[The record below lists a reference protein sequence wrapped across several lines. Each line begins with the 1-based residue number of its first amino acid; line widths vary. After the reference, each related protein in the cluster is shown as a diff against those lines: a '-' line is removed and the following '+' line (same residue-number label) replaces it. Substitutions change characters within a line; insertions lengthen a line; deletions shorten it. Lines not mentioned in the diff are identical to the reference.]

1 MLKSIADVTP
11 NWEPIGSLLG
21 IHGDTLTAIS
31 NDNSASADKCLIDV
45 VTCWLQHNY
54 DTSHHGLPTWERLV
68 QVIAS
73 PTGGNNATLALTI
86 AQQHNVFVQQ
96 PIHVVQTD
104 HASQQSQP
112 YSSLLP
118 DTDQDLGISPSP
130 MHQYT
135 DGSVISSDLDIGGPL
150 SPMTQTDSPHPCDEA
165 ESKMD
170 LPSHYIK
177 KPVQSAMT
185 SEMLYLYELVSELN
199 QEYDTNYYETK
210 KRLKKYANF
219 SDVQDYVIT
228 HVSSLISITDTN
240 SKELLRQAF
249 TETTTFEQLFDKLT
263 NYTSWYNYDLI
274 VNLSRKFLRHS
285 HKIKRK
291 WRSYEDKLK
300 EYLTLGVGVTE
311 YYDPVEF
318 GEHKNGDRK
327 VFAVKVPSENL
338 VKNDLI
344 IFHKALA
351 KSLKQTKFSLYFCS
365 IQRGCLEL
373 KCLIHKFLHLDISN
387 ALPQAMKEYLPQLG
401 IGEVHWNGKKI
412 ILDEVSYTMPRKNN
426 FIVFLLDIRS
436 TVIFLQ
442 FHG

>member
-1 MLKSIADVTP
+1 MFKSIADVAP

-31 NDNSASADKCLIDV
+31 NDNSTSADKCLIDM

-54 DTSHHGLPTWERLV
+54 DTSRHGLPTWERLV
-68 QVIAS
+68 QVIDS

-86 AQQHNVFVQQ
+86 AQQHNVSIQ
-96 PIHVVQTD
+96 PIYVHVAQTD

-118 DTDQDLGISPSP
+118 DTDQDIDTISPS
-130 MHQYT
+130 YIDT
-135 DGSVISSDLDIGGPL
+135 NVVSSDLVIGGPL
-150 SPMTQTDSPHPCDEA
+150 SPMTQTHSPHPCDEA
-165 ESKMD
+165 ESQMD

-185 SEMLYLYELVSELN
+185 SEMLYLYELVSELS
-199 QEYDTNYYETK
+199 QEYVTNCYETK
-210 KRLKKYANF
+210 KHLKKYARF

-228 HVSSLISITDTN
+228 HMSSLIISD
-240 SKELLRQAF
+240 SKFNELLRQTF
-249 TETTTFEQLFDKLT
+249 METTTFEQLFDKLS

-274 VNLSRKFLRHS
+274 VDLSQQFLSRFRYRS
-285 HKIKRK
+285 RKIRRK
-291 WRSYEDKLK
+291 WRSYKDKLK

-311 YYDPVEF
+311 YYDSVEF
-318 GEHKNGDRK
+318 GEHKNDDRK
-327 VFAVKVPSENL
+327 VFAVKVPSEKL

-373 KCLIHKFLHLDISN
+373 KYSMPKFLYFNISN

-412 ILDEVSYTMPRKNN
+412 ILNKVSSTMPRKNN
-426 FIVFLLDIRS
+426 LIYCVSF
-436 TVIFLQ
+436 
-442 FHG
+442 

>member
-1 MLKSIADVTP
+1 
-11 NWEPIGSLLG
+11 
-21 IHGDTLTAIS
+21 
-31 NDNSASADKCLIDV
+31 
-45 VTCWLQHNY
+45 
-54 DTSHHGLPTWERLV
+54 
-68 QVIAS
+68 
-73 PTGGNNATLALTI
+73 
-86 AQQHNVFVQQ
+86 
-96 PIHVVQTD
+96 
-104 HASQQSQP
+104 
-112 YSSLLP
+112 
-118 DTDQDLGISPSP
+118 

-135 DGSVISSDLDIGGPL
+135 DDNVINSDLVIGDPL

-165 ESKMD
+165 ESQMD

-185 SEMLYLYELVSELN
+185 SEMLYLYQLVSELN

-219 SDVQDYVIT
+219 SDVQDYIIT

-249 TETTTFEQLFDKLT
+249 METTTFEQLFDKLT
-263 NYTSWYNYDLI
+263 NYTSWYNYELI

-373 KCLIHKFLHLDISN
+373 KCLIPKFLHLDISN

-412 ILDEVSYTMPRKNN
+412 ILNKVSATMPRKNN
-426 FIVFLLDIRS
+426 FIVFHLDIRS
-436 TVIFLQ
+436 TIIFLQ
-442 FHG
+442 FYG

>member
-1 MLKSIADVTP
+1 MFKSIADIAP

-31 NDNSASADKCLIDV
+31 NDNSASADKCLIDM

-54 DTSHHGLPTWERLV
+54 DTSRHGLPTWERLV

-73 PTGGNNATLALTI
+73 PAGGNNDTLALTI
-86 AQQHNVFVQQ
+86 AQQHNVSVQQ
-96 PIHVVQTD
+96 PIYVVQTD
-104 HASQQSQP
+104 HASQQTQP

-118 DTDQDLGISPSP
+118 HTDQDLSISPSP
-130 MHQYT
+130 MHQFT
-135 DGSVISSDLDIGGPL
+135 DNNVTSSDLVIGGPL
-150 SPMTQTDSPHPCDEA
+150 SPMTQTDSPRPCDEA
-165 ESKMD
+165 ESQMD

-219 SDVQDYVIT
+219 SDVQDYVTT
-228 HVSSLISITDTN
+228 HVSSLISITDAN

-249 TETTTFEQLFDKLT
+249 METTTFEQLFDKLT
-263 NYTSWYNYDLI
+263 NYTSWYNYGLI

-318 GEHKNGDRK
+318 GEHKMVTGK
-327 VFAVKVPSENL
+327 YLLLKFQ
-338 VKNDLI
+338 VKN
-344 IFHKALA
+344 
-351 KSLKQTKFSLYFCS
+351 
-365 IQRGCLEL
+365 
-373 KCLIHKFLHLDISN
+373 
-387 ALPQAMKEYLPQLG
+387 
-401 IGEVHWNGKKI
+401 
-412 ILDEVSYTMPRKNN
+412 
-426 FIVFLLDIRS
+426 
-436 TVIFLQ
+436 
-442 FHG
+442 